1 MMKKESTEN
10 EGNLKKA
17 FDDSK
22 NVNEMNKVLRNIFS
36 FENFV
41 WMSNQ
46 VASQEDINA
55 SYKAIIDTLQEI
67 NT

>member
-46 VASQEDINA
+46 VASQ
-55 SYKAIIDTLQEI
+55 
-67 NT
+67 

>member
-10 EGNLKKA
+10 EENLQKA
-17 FDDSK
+17 FDGSK

-41 WMSNQ
+41 WISN
-46 VASQEDINA
+46 
-55 SYKAIIDTLQEI
+55 
-67 NT
+67 

>member
-1 MMKKESTEN
+1 MIYGILTSFLLPVFFYKKLSHYFMMKKESTEN
-10 EGNLKKA
+10 EKNLKKA

-41 WMSNQ
+41 WISN
-46 VASQEDINA
+46 
-55 SYKAIIDTLQEI
+55 
-67 NT
+67 